1 MNDTNERSCAARGS
15 GWVAVIAIA
24 FCVAGSV
31 NGEGPPFDSWPEEN
45 AEDWHVRRVE
55 ERKRRAQAI
64 ADAPIRQVEAIRQ
77 LCDEIAALRK
87 QVAEL
92 RAEVAKMRKLK

>member
-1 MNDTNERSCAARGS
+1 MSDKNQRSCASRGS

-31 NGEGPPFDSWPEEN
+31 NGEVPPFDNWPEEN

-55 ERKRRAQAI
+55 ERQRRAQAI
-64 ADAPIRQVEAIRQ
+64 ADAPIRQVEATRQ
-77 LCDEIAALRK
+77 LCYEIAALRK
-87 QVAEL
+87 EVAAL
-92 RAEVAKMRKLK
+92 RAAVDEMRKQK